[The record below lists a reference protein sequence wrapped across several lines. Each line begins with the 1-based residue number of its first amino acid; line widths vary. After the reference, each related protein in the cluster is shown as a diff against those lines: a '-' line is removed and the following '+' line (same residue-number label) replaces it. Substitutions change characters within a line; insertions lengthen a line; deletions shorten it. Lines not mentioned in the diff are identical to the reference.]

1 MYVLEQYYRDFPV
14 YNPAL
19 LHIPSRSTRMKQISS
34 QNFKVY
40 DVDGKEMMIR
50 ETERSRGDSVLA
62 PQWRELLAVVTPV
75 GCGTAYTLDPLS
87 AMGVGMKNLALPTK
101 FV

>member
-1 MYVLEQYYRDFPV
+1 MSVEVSHVIYIFSIQRTAVYVLEQYYRDFPV

-40 DVDGKEMMIR
+40 DVDGKGLHLMMS
-50 ETERSRGDSVLA
+50 TVS
-62 PQWRELLAVVTPV
+62 
-75 GCGTAYTLDPLS
+75 
-87 AMGVGMKNLALPTK
+87 
-101 FV
+101 